1 MSLLEIKK
9 LNVSYSN
16 HYALEDI
23 DLKIDEGEYVCLVGE
38 NGSGKSTLVKTI
50 VGLKKQ
56 DSGTINLNIELGK
69 VSYLAQ
75 FNLKDLNF
83 PATAKEIIM
92 TGTQKHGKLPF
103 YSKKDKEVYKRV
115 IEQLHIEDLQN
126 RRIGDLSGGQKQR
139 VLIAR
144 ALVSEP
150 ELLILDEPTAGL
162 DYNITQEFYKILKQ
176 LNKENK
182 LTIIMATHDIE
193 ELANDKPKTAAALK
207 ERYGVEFEN
216 DLPDSLA
223 EYDCDFIVIIGGGY
237 KAKD

>member
-144 ALVSEP
+144 ALISEP

-193 ELANDKPKTAAALK
+193 ELANDKPRIVYLSKK
-207 ERYGVEFEN
+207 VV
-216 DLPDSLA
+216 
-223 EYDCDFIVIIGGGY
+223 YDGNYDGWKGY
-237 KAKD
+237 EK